1 MRRFDTVLCHPS
13 GAPAIR
19 ALALLLASSV
29 AGMWPTAATA
39 QAQAQAW
46 PAKPVRVIF
55 PYPPGGGTD
64 AVGRIATTALTEQ
77 LGQTFVVDTR
87 PGASGQIGT
96 EVASKAP
103 ADGYTLVLGN
113 VAPLAILPASNP
125 KLPYDPLRDLAPI
138 SLIATSDY
146 ILTVHPSLP
155 VKNLKDL
162 LALAKKRPG
171 ELSFASSGS
180 LGGPHLAG
188 ELLNLLGGV
197 DVLHVPYKGNGP
209 AVVAVLSGEA
219 TMLYGTGPAVVPF
232 AQQGRMRIIA
242 TTGLK
247 RTIKDVPSIAE
258 TINDFQVTQWYGLLA
273 PSGTPREII
282 DRLAKETARAVANPN
297 NAAALIKLGAEPM
310 SNSPAEFRR
319 FIESEI
325 ARYTKVVKA
334 AKLTAQ

>member
-1 MRRFDTVLCHPS
+1 MKNTQSAASRLPRF
-13 GAPAIR
+13 
-19 ALALLLASSV
+19 ALAAAAAVLL
-29 AGMWPTAATA
+29 PATA
-39 QAQAQAW
+39 IAQAW

-64 AVGRIATTALTEQ
+64 AVGRIATNALAEQ
-77 LGQTFVVDTR
+77 IGQPFVVDTR

-125 KLPYDPLRDLAPI
+125 KLPYAPLRDLAPI

-162 LALAKKRPG
+162 IALAKKRPG

-180 LGGPHLAG
+180 LGGPHLSG
-188 ELLNLLGGV
+188 ELLNLLAGIN
-197 DVLHVPYKGNGP
+197 VLHVPYKGNGP

-232 AQQGRMRIIA
+232 AQQGRMRILA

-247 RTIKDVPSIAE
+247 RTIKDVPSISE
-258 TINDFQVTQWYGLLA
+258 TLSDFQVTQWYGLLA
-273 PSGTPREII
+273 PAATPPEII
-282 DRLAKETARAVANPN
+282 DRLSKETARLVADPK
-297 NAAALIKLGAEPM
+297 NAAALVKLGADPT
-310 SNSPAEFRR
+310 SNSPTEFRR
-319 FIESEI
+319 FIEGEI

-334 AKLTAQ
+334 AKLSAQ

>member
-1 MRRFDTVLCHPS
+1 MNDSRTTSSRLPLL
-13 GAPAIR
+13 
-19 ALALLLASSV
+19 ALAV
-29 AGMWPTAATA
+29 AGAALLPATVI
-39 QAQAQAW
+39 AQAW

-64 AVGRIATTALTEQ
+64 AVGRIATNALAEQ
-77 LGQTFVVDTR
+77 IGQPFVVDTR

-125 KLPYDPLRDLAPI
+125 KLPYAPLRDLAPI

-155 VKNLKDL
+155 VKDLKGL
-162 LALAKKRPG
+162 IALAKKRPG
-171 ELSFASSGS
+171 ELSFASSGA
-180 LGGPHLAG
+180 LGGPHLSG
-188 ELLNLLGGV
+188 ELLNLLAGIN
-197 DVLHVPYKGNGP
+197 VLHVPYKGNGP

-232 AQQGRMRIIA
+232 AQQGRMRILA

-247 RTIKDVPSIAE
+247 RTIKDVPSISE
-258 TINDFQVTQWYGLLA
+258 TLSDFQVTQWYGLLA
-273 PSGTPREII
+273 PAATPPEII
-282 DRLAKETARAVANPN
+282 DRLAKETARLVADPK
-297 NAAALIKLGAEPM
+297 NAAALVKLGAEPN

-319 FIESEI
+319 FIEGEI

-334 AKLTAQ
+334 AKLSAQ

>member
-1 MRRFDTVLCHPS
+1 MKNTQNAASRLPRF
-13 GAPAIR
+13 
-19 ALALLLASSV
+19 ALAAAAALLL
-29 AGMWPTAATA
+29 PATA
-39 QAQAQAW
+39 IAQAW

-64 AVGRIATTALTEQ
+64 AVGRIATNALAEQ
-77 LGQTFVVDTR
+77 IGQPFVVDTR

-125 KLPYDPLRDLAPI
+125 KLPYAPLRDLAPI

-155 VKNLKDL
+155 VKSLKDL
-162 LALAKKRPG
+162 IALAKKRPG

-180 LGGPHLAG
+180 LGGPHLSG
-188 ELLNLLGGV
+188 ELLNLLGGIN
-197 DVLHVPYKGNGP
+197 VLHVPYKGNGP

-232 AQQGRMRIIA
+232 AQQGRMRILA

-247 RTIKDVPSIAE
+247 RTIKDVPSISE
-258 TINDFQVTQWYGLLA
+258 TLNDFQVTQWYGLLA
-273 PSGTPREII
+273 PAATPPEII
-282 DRLAKETARAVANPN
+282 DRLSKETARLVADPK
-297 NAAALIKLGAEPM
+297 NAAALVKLGAEPT
-310 SNSPAEFRR
+310 SNSPTEFRR

-334 AKLTAQ
+334 AKLSAQ

>member
-1 MRRFDTVLCHPS
+1 VNKTRSAASRLPLF
-13 GAPAIR
+13 
-19 ALALLLASSV
+19 ALAV
-29 AGMWPTAATA
+29 AGAALLPATA
-39 QAQAQAW
+39 IAQAW
-46 PAKPVRVIF
+46 PAKPIRVIF

-64 AVGRIATTALTEQ
+64 AVGRIATNALAEQ
-77 LGQTFVVDTR
+77 LGQPFVVDTR

-113 VAPLAILPASNP
+113 VAPLAILPAANP

-155 VKNLKDL
+155 VKNLQDL
-162 LALAKKRPG
+162 IALAKKRPG
-171 ELSFASSGS
+171 ELSFASSGA
-180 LGGPHLAG
+180 LGGPHLSG
-188 ELLNLLGGV
+188 ELLNLLGGI

-232 AQQGRMRIIA
+232 AQQGRMRILA

-247 RTIKDVPSIAE
+247 RTIKDVPAISE
-258 TINDFQVTQWYGLLA
+258 VLKDFQVTQWYGLLA
-273 PSGTPREII
+273 PAGTPREII
-282 DRLAKETARAVANPN
+282 DRLSKETARAVADPK
-297 NAAALIKLGAEPM
+297 NAAALVKLGAQPM
-310 SNSPAEFRR
+310 SNDPADFRK
-319 FIESEI
+319 FIEAEI
-325 ARYTKVVKA
+325 ARYTNVVKS
-334 AKLTAQ
+334 AKLTAR

>member
-1 MRRFDTVLCHPS
+1 MRIAPPAAGV
-13 GAPAIR
+13 PAI
-19 ALALLLASSV
+19 AIVLAV
-29 AGMWPTAATA
+29 AGGAIPAGPAIA
-39 QAQAQAW
+39 QGAY
-46 PAKPVRVIF
+46 PSKPVRVIF

-64 AVGRIATTALTEQ
+64 AVGRIATNALGEL
-77 LGQTFVVDTR
+77 LGQQFVVDTR

-96 EVASKAP
+96 EIAAKSP

-113 VAPLAILPASNP
+113 VAPIAILPASNP

-155 VKNLKDL
+155 VRNINDL
-162 LALAKKRPG
+162 IALAKKRPG
-171 ELSFASSGS
+171 ELSFASSGA

-188 ELLNLLGGV
+188 ELLNLLGGIN
-197 DVLHVPYKGNGP
+197 VLHVPYKGNGP

-232 AQQGRMRIIA
+232 AQAGKMRIIA

-247 RTIKDVPSIAE
+247 RTIKDVPALAE
-258 TINDFQVTQWYGLLA
+258 QLNDFQVTQWYGLLA
-273 PSGTPREII
+273 PANVPREII
-282 DRLAKETARAVANPN
+282 ERLSKETARVVADPK
-297 NAAALIKLGAEPM
+297 NAAALVKLGTEPV

-319 FIESEI
+319 FIEGEI
-325 ARYTKVVKA
+325 ARYTKVVRA
-334 AKLTAQ
+334 AKITAQ

>member
-1 MRRFDTVLCHPS
+1 MKHTKDTRNTAGRLPLF
-13 GAPAIR
+13 
-19 ALALLLASSV
+19 ALAV
-29 AGMWPTAATA
+29 AGAILVPATA
-39 QAQAQAW
+39 IAQAW

-64 AVGRIATTALTEQ
+64 AVGRIATNALGDL

-155 VKNLKDL
+155 VKNLQDL
-162 LALAKKRPG
+162 IALAKKRPG
-171 ELSFASSGS
+171 ELSFASSGA

-188 ELLNLLGGV
+188 ELLNLLGGIN
-197 DVLHVPYKGNGP
+197 VLHVPYKGNGP

-232 AQQGRMRIIA
+232 AQQGRMRILA

-247 RTIKDVPSIAE
+247 RTIKDVPAISE
-258 TINDFQVTQWYGLLA
+258 LLNDFQVTQWYGLLA
-273 PSGTPREII
+273 PAGTPREIV
-282 DRLAKETARAVANPN
+282 DRLAKETARLVADPKNV
-297 NAAALIKLGAEPM
+297 AALVKLGADPM
-310 SNSPAEFRR
+310 SNSPADFRR
-319 FIESEI
+319 FIEGEI

-334 AKLTAQ
+334 AKLSAQ